1 MICSSWSRLR
11 QSSPLLPGGQYLP
24 APYSPSSLVASW
36 VSSVR
41 LAASLGAGTGLE
53 IFSSW
58 IGREISGGRSRPL
71 YFFDSSISWLCSA
84 SERSLALALSSWV
97 SSLMKVSE
105 TQAAALLSGYCAF
118 SCVLTFST
126 NCAAS
131 VALALGGAT
140 DAAGA
145 AGWLPPQAASS
156 NAGAANDSA
165 NRR

>member
-11 QSSPLLPGGQYLP
+11 QSSPFLPDGQYLP

-105 TQAAALLSGYCAF
+105 TQAAALFSGYCAL
-118 SCVLTFST
+118 SWVLTLST

-131 VALALGGAT
+131 VAVGLAGTSGVA
-140 DAAGA
+140 AAG
-145 AGWLPPQAASS
+145 GWLPPQAASS
-156 NAGAANDSA
+156 NTGTAKD
-165 NRR
+165 